1 MEKNLLGN
9 IITIY
14 QRRFIV
20 WIRPI
25 SFGKIKDISKL
36 LVLNNLLEDDL
47 LVHILVLDILIN
59 YFVYLFLFVIKSQ
72 FDVVGEC
79 KSDKLL
85 EKRALKIVVIYDFV
99 DQVLD
104 EVFAILGILV
114 ALDDLRNEETS
125 FNIVLHHVEE
135 EINLWQEMPLTIPV
149 LHANLKQ
156 KINNNLE
163 QTLVWDYLVVD
174 LLEQIVDELIYQPN
188 I

>member
-1 MEKNLLGN
+1 MQINAFSKLSAFFCIWLFLMEQNLLGN

-14 QRRFIV
+14 QGRFIV

-25 SFGKIKDISKL
+25 SFGEIKDISEL

-59 YFVYLFLFVIKSQ
+59 YFVYLFLFVIKCQ

-79 KSDKLL
+79 QSDKLL

-99 DQVLD
+99 NQILD

-135 EINLWQEMPLTIPV
+135 EINFWQEMPLTIPV

-163 QTLVWDYLVVD
+163 QTFV
-174 LLEQIVDELIYQPN
+174 
-188 I
+188 